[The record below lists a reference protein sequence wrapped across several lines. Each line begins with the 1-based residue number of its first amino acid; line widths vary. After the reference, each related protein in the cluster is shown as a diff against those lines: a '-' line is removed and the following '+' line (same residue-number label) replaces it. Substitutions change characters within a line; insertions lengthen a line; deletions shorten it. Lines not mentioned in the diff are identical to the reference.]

1 MRRGFVGGERT
12 TPVSGEPMTFTTRL
26 DQYNV
31 NVKEID
37 VQHRQLAS
45 LANELRL
52 AVQSHR
58 SPDELDKLMKQF
70 IDLTREHFATEES
83 LMLEYDYPGYPIHKA
98 QHDELLR
105 QLVAF
110 AEEVSGMSH
119 AAFRFDFDVSSDW
132 LMHHIS
138 ESDQKLGNFLNNKN
152 VF

>member
-1 MRRGFVGGERT
+1 M
-12 TPVSGEPMTFTTRL
+12 SFTAWL
-26 DQYNV
+26 DEYNV
-31 NVKEID
+31 HVEQID
-37 VQHRQLAS
+37 AQHRQLAS
-45 LANELRL
+45 LANELHL

-58 SPDELDKLMKQF
+58 SPDELDRLMKQF
-70 IDLTREHFATEES
+70 IDLTAEHFATEEG
-83 LMLEYDYPGYPIHKA
+83 LMVEYGYPGYPIHKA
-98 QHDELLR
+98 QHDELLG

-138 ESDQKLGNFLNNKN
+138 ESDQKLGIFLNKKN